1 MDKLKIVYKK
11 LSDLTPYDN
20 NPRLNDGAVDAVAKS
35 IEEFGFKVPIVI
47 DKDGVIVAGHTRLK
61 AAKQL
66 QIDEVPCI
74 IADDLS
80 DEELKA
86 FRLADN
92 KVAELAGWDWDKLEE
107 ELEKLKLSDIDMEEL
122 GFEEGEVLDFSYID
136 ELDEN
141 GLSMT
146 KGEADHFVMSFTF
159 PIEKQDLINEYVE
172 KVSKE
177 KVVEDIIL
185 AAEGLKNA

>member
-11 LSDLTPYDN
+11 LNDLKPYEN

-66 QIDEVPCI
+66 AIDEVPCI

-92 KVAELAGWDWDKLEE
+92 KVSELAGWDWDKLET
-107 ELEKLKLSDIDMEEL
+107 ELDQLQDLDIDMEEF
-122 GFEEGEVLDFSYID
+122 GFEGDEGLDLSYID

-146 KGEADHFVMSFTF
+146 KGESDHFVMSFTF
-159 PIEKQDLINEYVE
+159 PIEKQGLINEYVE

-177 KVVEDIIL
+177 KIVEDIIL
-185 AAEGLKNA
+185 AAEGLKDA